1 MADQRSVTRPAG
13 PAGHGGPAPDQDTR
27 AGRPGRG
34 ADAGTARPTDQQ
46 DRGSD
51 AGVAQPADQQDRG
64 SAQPADQ
71 QESGGAEPG
80 GWTLSAGTTAG
91 DGASTMGPDR
101 ATLRLALVVGGLVL
115 AVLLGFGLGR
125 ANGRPTD
132 RTAATAATAAGD
144 HTHAPGTGAHQH
156 DGTGGDSSGDAATG
170 LSVSSGGYT
179 LAPSGGEFTAG
190 RAGELRFQIRDAQR
204 RPVTRFAIVHD
215 KPMHLVVVR
224 RDLTGFQHLHPTMAA
239 DGTWSI
245 PLTLPQPGVWRAYTD
260 FTAVADDG
268 RQTPATLGVDLVA
281 PGEYAPRPLP
291 APATRAAVDGFTV
304 DYEGTPQVGAAV
316 PLRFTVRDPAGRP
329 AALERYL
336 GAYGHLVALREGD
349 LGYLHV
355 HPGPGPAIDTV
366 TFWLTAP
373 GPGSYRMYLD
383 FQVAGVVRP
392 AEFTLTVR

>member
-13 PAGHGGPAPDQDTR
+13 PAGGGGPATDQDTPEPADR
-27 AGRPGRG
+27 QGRG
-34 ADAGTARPTDQQ
+34 ADAGIAHPADRQDQGADAGIARPTDRQE
-46 DRGSD
+46 
-51 AGVAQPADQQDRG
+51 PA
-64 SAQPADQ
+64 
-71 QESGGAEPG
+71 GAEPG
-80 GWTLSAGTTAG
+80 GWTLSAGGTAAG
-91 DGASTMGPDR
+91 GGASTGPDR

-125 ANGRPTD
+125 ANGRPTE
-132 RTAATAATAAGD
+132 RTAATAVTAAGD

-156 DGTGGDSSGDAATG
+156 DGTGTDSSGDAATG

-179 LAPSGGEFTAG
+179 LVPSGGEFVAG

-204 RPVTRFAIVHD
+204 RPVTRFAVVHD

-268 RQTPATLGVDLVA
+268 QQTPATLGVDLAA

-291 APATRAAVDGFTV
+291 APATRATFDGFTV
-304 DYEGTPQVGAAV
+304 AYEGTPQVGAAV

-355 HPGPGPAIDTV
+355 HPGPGPASDTV

-373 GPGSYRMYLD
+373 GPGNYRMYLD
-383 FQVAGVVRP
+383 FQVAGVVRT

>member
-13 PAGHGGPAPDQDTR
+13 PAAGGGPAPDQGTPEPVDQP
-27 AGRPGRG
+27 ARG
-34 ADAGTARPTDQQ
+34 ADAGIGRPTGQQ
-46 DRGSD
+46 GRGSD
-51 AGVAQPADQQDRG
+51 AGSAHPVDR
-64 SAQPADQ
+64 
-71 QESGGAEPG
+71 QEPGGAEPG
-80 GWTLSAGTTAG
+80 GWTLSGGTTTG
-91 DGASTMGPDR
+91 DGASTVGPDR

-125 ANGRPTD
+125 ANGRPTG
-132 RTAATAATAAGD
+132 RTTATAATAAGD

-179 LAPSGGEFTAG
+179 LVRSGGEFVAG

-204 RPVTRFAIVHD
+204 RPVTRFAVVHD

-291 APATRAAVDGFTV
+291 APASRAAVDGFTV
-304 DYEGTPQVGAAV
+304 DYEGTPQVDAAV

-329 AALERYL
+329 VALERYL
-336 GAYGHLVALREGD
+336 DAYGHLVALREGD

-355 HPGPGPAIDTV
+355 HPGPGPAADTV

-373 GPGSYRMYLD
+373 GPGNYRMYLD
-383 FQVAGVVRP
+383 FQVAGVVRT

>member
-13 PAGHGGPAPDQDTR
+13 PAGGGGPATDQDI
-27 AGRPGRG
+27 PE
-34 ADAGTARPTDQQ
+34 PV
-46 DRGSD
+46 DRGTD
-51 AGVAQPADQQDRG
+51 MGVAHPADRQGRDGDPGIAQPADR
-64 SAQPADQ
+64 
-71 QESGGAEPG
+71 QEPGGVEPG
-80 GWTLSAGTTAG
+80 GWTLSADGTAAG
-91 DGASTMGPDR
+91 DGASTVGPDR

-125 ANGRPTD
+125 ANGRPTE

-156 DGTGGDSSGDAATG
+156 DGTGGDPSGDAATG

-179 LAPSGGEFTAG
+179 LVPSGGEFTAG
-190 RAGELRFQIRDAQR
+190 RVGELRFQIRDAQR

-291 APATRAAVDGFTV
+291 APATRATVDGFTV
-304 DYEGTPQVGAAV
+304 GYEGTPQVGAAV

-336 GAYGHLVALREGD
+336 GAYGHLVALRDGD

-355 HPGPGPAIDTV
+355 HPGPGPATDTV

-383 FQVAGVVRP
+383 FQVAGVVRT